1 MKKISKLYSFILL
14 WNACSGFVV
23 KHPSPRVS
31 FSLSGFIAA
40 DSKDEILPPLD
51 ALTKKDNAIVLYGSI
66 ESSTAK
72 ANEIKHFSK
81 VSEISSSDN
90 KVKSVLAVGKGKE
103 IYQDPGMSTE
113 KYIVLAP
120 LQAAEQAIQNLE
132 SNSSKHKNYCITFSG
147 GDDLMV
153 HEVLEAAEM
162 INSKLSKNKVKFA
175 SLCSPDFESDTC
187 EIAIVG
193 SEKDDES
200 FVFTNNGK
208 WFTLNEED
216 YLP

>member
-1 MKKISKLYSFILL
+1 MNHSNS
-14 WNACSGFVV
+14 
-23 KHPSPRVS
+23 RVS

-40 DSKDEILPPLD
+40 DSKDDILPPLD
-51 ALTKKDNAIVLYGSI
+51 ALTKKDNAIVIYGSI

-81 VSEISSSDN
+81 VSEISSSDD
-90 KVKSVLAVGKGKE
+90 KIKSVLAVGKGKE

-120 LQAAEQAIQNLE
+120 LQAAEQAIQNMG
-132 SNSSKHKNYCITFSG
+132 SISSKHQNYCITFSG

-162 INSKLSKNKVKFA
+162 INSKLSKTKVKFA
-175 SLCSPDFESDTC
+175 SLCSPDFELDTC

-193 SEKDDES
+193 SEKDYES
-200 FVFTNNGK
+200 FIFTNNGK
-208 WFTLNEED
+208 WFSLNEVD

>member
-1 MKKISKLYSFILL
+1 MKILSKLCSFILL

-23 KHPSPRVS
+23 KHPNQRTSL
-31 FSLSGFIAA
+31 SLSGYIAA
-40 DSKDEILPPLD
+40 DSKDEILSPLD
-51 ALTKKDNAIVLYGSI
+51 ALTKTDNVIVIYGSI

-81 VSEISSSDN
+81 VTEIPSTSDES
-90 KVKSVLAVGKGKE
+90 KSVLAVGKGKE

-120 LQAAEQAIQNLE
+120 LEAAEQVLQKLDSDASKQQN
-132 SNSSKHKNYCITFSG
+132 YYITFTG
-147 GDDLMV
+147 GEDLMV

-162 INSKLSKNKVKFA
+162 INSKLSKGNVKFA
-175 SLCSPDFESDTC
+175 SLCSPDFEPDTC
-187 EIAIVG
+187 EIAIVVN
-193 SEKDDES
+193 EKDDDS

-208 WFTLNEED
+208 WFTLKED
-216 YLP
+216 DFMP